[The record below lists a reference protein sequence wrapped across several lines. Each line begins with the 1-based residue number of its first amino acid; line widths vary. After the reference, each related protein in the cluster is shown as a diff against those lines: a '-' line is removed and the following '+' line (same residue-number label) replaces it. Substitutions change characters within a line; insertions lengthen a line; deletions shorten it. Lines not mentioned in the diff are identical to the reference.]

1 MVESNVERGA
11 SGIGQNL
18 LVSFTVALI
27 VLETAFVA
35 ATAFLAGCAS
45 VPRDSGFAEVQRAVV
60 AETRQPVEW
69 DRTPNPILPISLSS
83 LGKSL
88 DGVTIN
94 LSPGELLDVLPRLM
108 AECVL
113 PMVDLA
119 PS

>member
-1 MVESNVERGA
+1 MELPDELIHRLNALGFLLTDRGELYTFTRMALGSELYLTVEPQDE
-11 SGIGQNL
+11 
-18 LVSFTVALI
+18 
-27 VLETAFVA
+27 ETWRV
-35 ATAFLAGCAS
+35 G
-45 VPRDSGFAEVQRAVV
+45 VKW
-60 AETRQPVEW
+60 RQPVEW